1 MKITTKLLPIIL
13 NILSICVLFVLLF
26 QNAAFLLSPSFDKFV
41 FNSDYFINYT
51 SGFIKRGLD
60 GQLIY
65 AITAYTGFS
74 PINILRVLYL
84 IFFVSLSGIVINILY
99 RSKISLFYI
108 FSPFL
113 FLFPFVYFQ
122 LYHISKDVEV
132 LLIAYIVLY
141 LFINGKSKW
150 LLNIALSLGIL
161 AHESIFIFLFFPL
174 LLIQLFYI
182 GKGSVV
188 QKLLNFGISLAPSI
202 IIFLLIF
209 LKFNGLS
216 NNIQIIYDSWKP
228 YSTYLQDVHFNS
240 GLFDGRPRLI
250 SDIIK
255 ESYNM
260 IGLGLLIGI
269 NFVFITTG
277 AYLYSRQNFLVLLGI
292 ALLQIIPV
300 VILCAVASDFGRWFF
315 LSNSILLFSMFLLQG
330 KASSVNFSWGSGHF
344 IMRTY
349 EMLSF
354 PMVCILFVLGGMPY
368 LGFNIYRYFYS
379 NPIRIIL
386 DWL

>member
-13 NILSICVLFVLLF
+13 NILSICVLLVLLF
-26 QNAAFLLSPSFDKFV
+26 QNAVFLLSPSFDKFV

-65 AITAYTGFS
+65 AFTAYTGFS

-182 GKGSVV
+182 GKGNVV

-228 YSTYLQDVHFNS
+228 YSTYLKDVHFNS

-269 NFVFITTG
+269 NFVFITAG

-330 KASSVNFSWGSGHF
+330 KVPSVNFSWGSGHF

>member
-13 NILSICVLFVLLF
+13 NILSICVLLVLLF

-65 AITAYTGFS
+65 TITACTGFS

-99 RSKISLFYI
+99 KSKISLFYI

-132 LLIAYIVLY
+132 LLLAYIVLY

-228 YSTYLQDVHFNS
+228 YSTYLQDVRFNS

-269 NFVFITTG
+269 NFVFITAG

-300 VILCAVASDFGRWFF
+300 VILCAIASDFGRWFF

>member
-13 NILSICVLFVLLF
+13 NILSICVLLVLLF

-65 AITAYTGFS
+65 TITACTGFS

-99 RSKISLFYI
+99 KSKISLFYI

-122 LYHISKDVEV
+122 LYHISKDIEV

-269 NFVFITTG
+269 NFVFITAG

-330 KASSVNFSWGSGHF
+330 KVPSVNFSWGSGHF

>member
-13 NILSICVLFVLLF
+13 NILSICVLLVLLF

-65 AITAYTGFS
+65 AITACTGFS

-269 NFVFITTG
+269 NFVFITAG
-277 AYLYSRQNFLVLLGI
+277 AYLYSRQNFFVLLGI

-330 KASSVNFSWGSGHF
+330 KVPSVNFSWGSGHF

>member
-13 NILSICVLFVLLF
+13 NILSICVLLVLLF

-65 AITAYTGFS
+65 AITACTGFS

-99 RSKISLFYI
+99 KSKISLFYI

-240 GLFDGRPRLI
+240 GLFDGKPRLI

-269 NFVFITTG
+269 NFVFITAG

-300 VILCAVASDFGRWFF
+300 VILCAIASDFGRWFF

-330 KASSVNFSWGSGHF
+330 KAASVNFSWGSGHF

>member
-1 MKITTKLLPIIL
+1 MKITTKLLPIVL

-26 QNAAFLLSPSFDKFV
+26 QNTAFLLSPSFDTFV

-74 PINILRVLYL
+74 PINILRVLYF

-150 LLNIALSLGIL
+150 LLNIVLSLGIL

-188 QKLLNFGISLAPSI
+188 QKLLNFGISLMPSL
-202 IIFLLIF
+202 IIFLLMF

-228 YSTYLQDVHFNS
+228 YSSYLQDVRFNS

-250 SDIIK
+250 SGIIK
-255 ESYNM
+255 EYYNM
-260 IGLGLLIGI
+260 IGLGLLIGM
-269 NFVFITTG
+269 NFLFITAG
-277 AYLYSRQNFLVLLGI
+277 AYLYSRQNFIVLLGI

-300 VILCAVASDFGRWFF
+300 VILCAIASDFGRWFF

-330 KASSVNFSWGSGHF
+330 KVPSVNFSWGKDHV

-368 LGFNIYRYFYS
+368 LGFNIYRYFHS

-386 DWL
+386 DWF

>member
-13 NILSICVLFVLLF
+13 NILSICVLLVLLF

-269 NFVFITTG
+269 NFVFITAG

-330 KASSVNFSWGSGHF
+330 KVPSVNFSWGSGHF

>member
-13 NILSICVLFVLLF
+13 NILSICVLLVLLF

-65 AITAYTGFS
+65 AITACTGFS

-99 RSKISLFYI
+99 KSKISLFYI

-250 SDIIK
+250 SNIIK

-269 NFVFITTG
+269 NFVFITAG

-330 KASSVNFSWGSGHF
+330 KVPSVNFSWGSGHF

>member
-1 MKITTKLLPIIL
+1 MKITTKLLPIVL

-26 QNAAFLLSPSFDKFV
+26 QNTAFLLSPSFDTFV

-65 AITAYTGFS
+65 AITAYTWFS
-74 PINILRVLYL
+74 PINILRVLYF

-150 LLNIALSLGIL
+150 LLNIVLSLGIL
-161 AHESIFIFLFFPL
+161 AHESIFIFLFLPL
-174 LLIQLFYI
+174 LFIQLFYI

-188 QKLLNFGISLAPSI
+188 QKLLNFGISLMPSL
-202 IIFLLIF
+202 IIFLLMF

-228 YSTYLQDVHFNS
+228 YSTYLQDVRFNS

-250 SDIIK
+250 SGIIK
-255 ESYNM
+255 EYYNM

-269 NFVFITTG
+269 NFLFITAG
-277 AYLYSRQNFLVLLGI
+277 AYLYSRQNFIVLLGI

-300 VILCAVASDFGRWFF
+300 VILCAIASDFGRWFF

-330 KASSVNFSWGSGHF
+330 KVPSANFSWGKDHV

-368 LGFNIYRYFYS
+368 LGFNIYRYFHS

-386 DWL
+386 DWF

>member
-13 NILSICVLFVLLF
+13 NILSICVLLVLLF

-99 RSKISLFYI
+99 KSKISLFYI

-150 LLNIALSLGIL
+150 VLNIALSLGIL

-182 GKGSVV
+182 GKGNVV

-228 YSTYLQDVHFNS
+228 YNTYLQDVHFNS

-269 NFVFITTG
+269 NFVFITAG

-300 VILCAVASDFGRWFF
+300 VILCAIASDFGRWFF

>member
-1 MKITTKLLPIIL
+1 MKIITKLLPIIL
-13 NILSICVLFVLLF
+13 NILSICILFVLLF

-65 AITAYTGFS
+65 AITACTGFS
-74 PINILRVLYL
+74 PINILRVLYS
-84 IFFVSLSGIVINILY
+84 IFFVSLSGIVINIVY

-122 LYHISKDVEV
+122 LYHISKDTEV

-150 LLNIALSLGIL
+150 LLNIVLSLGIL

-174 LLIQLFYI
+174 LFIQLFYV

-188 QKLLNFGISLAPSI
+188 QKLLNFSLSLAPSI
-202 IIFLLIF
+202 ILFLLIF

-228 YSTYLQDVHFNS
+228 YSIYLQDVHFNS
-240 GLFDGRPRLI
+240 GLFDGKPRLI
-250 SDIIK
+250 SEIIK

-269 NFVFITTG
+269 NFLFITAGT
-277 AYLYSRQNFLVLLGI
+277 YLYSRQNFLVLLGMT
-292 ALLQIIPV
+292 LLQIIPV
-300 VILCAVASDFGRWFF
+300 VILCAIASDFGRWFF

-330 KASSVNFSWGSGHF
+330 KVPSVNFSLGKDRF
-344 IMRTY
+344 IIKTY

-354 PMVCILFVLGGMPY
+354 PTLCILFVLGGMPY
-368 LGFNIYRYFYS
+368 LGFNIYRYFYP
-379 NPIRIIL
+379 NPIRIIV
-386 DWL
+386 DWF

>member
-13 NILSICVLFVLLF
+13 NILSICVLCVLLF
-26 QNAAFLLSPSFDKFV
+26 QNATFLLSPSFDKFV

-65 AITAYTGFS
+65 TITACTGFS

-84 IFFVSLSGIVINILY
+84 IFFVSLSGIIINILY

-228 YSTYLQDVHFNS
+228 YSTYLQDVRFNS

-269 NFVFITTG
+269 NFVFITAG

-300 VILCAVASDFGRWFF
+300 VILCAIASDFGRWFF

-330 KASSVNFSWGSGHF
+330 KASSVNFSWGSDHF
-344 IMRTY
+344 IMRVY
-349 EMLSF
+349 EAISF

>member
-1 MKITTKLLPIIL
+1 M
-13 NILSICVLFVLLF
+13 LF

-65 AITAYTGFS
+65 AITACTGFS

-269 NFVFITTG
+269 NFVFITAG
-277 AYLYSRQNFLVLLGI
+277 AYLYSRQNFFVLLGI

-330 KASSVNFSWGSGHF
+330 KVPSVNFSWGSGHF

>member
-1 MKITTKLLPIIL
+1 MKITSKLLLIIL
-13 NILSICVLFVLLF
+13 NIFSFCILFVLLYK
-26 QNAAFLLSPSFDKFV
+26 NATFLFSSAFDKFV
-41 FNSDYFINYT
+41 YNSDYFINYT

-65 AITAYTGFS
+65 AVTILTGFS
-74 PINILRVLYL
+74 PINILRTLYL
-84 IFFVSLSGIVINILY
+84 IFFVALSGIVSNILY
-99 RSKISLFYI
+99 KSKISFFYL

-113 FLFPFVYFQ
+113 FLFPFVYFP
-122 LYHISKDVEV
+122 LYHISKDMEV
-132 LLIAYIVLY
+132 LVISYLVLY
-141 LFINGKSKW
+141 LFINGKSKL
-150 LLNIALSLGIL
+150 LLNIAFSIGIL

-174 LLIQLFYI
+174 LLIQLFYQA
-182 GKGSVV
+182 KGSII
-188 QKLLNFGISLAPSI
+188 QKLLNFGITFAPSI
-202 IIFLLIF
+202 VVFLLIF

-228 YSTYLQDVHFNS
+228 YSIYLQSVHFNS

-250 SDIIK
+250 SNVVK
-255 ESYNM
+255 EPYNL

-269 NFVFITTG
+269 NFLFITAG
-277 AYLYSRQNFLVLLGI
+277 GYVYAKKNFLVLLGMS
-292 ALLQIIPV
+292 LLQILPIIV
-300 VILCAVASDFGRWFF
+300 LCVVASDFGRWFF
-315 LSNSILLFSMFLLQG
+315 LSNAILLFSMFLLQE
-330 KASSVNFSWGSGHF
+330 KVPSVNFSWGNSHF

-379 NPIRIIL
+379 NPFKIIL

>member
-13 NILSICVLFVLLF
+13 NILSICVLLVLLF
-26 QNAAFLLSPSFDKFV
+26 QNAAFLLSSSFDKFV

-65 AITAYTGFS
+65 AITACTGFS

-99 RSKISLFYI
+99 KSKISLFYI

-269 NFVFITTG
+269 NFVFITAG

-330 KASSVNFSWGSGHF
+330 KVPSVNFSWGSGHF